1 MWKLIVDVNDNF
13 KINDENP
20 LYVRLFIVNKN
31 LTEKIG
37 SFRLSLTRRKDIFT
51 RKYSD
56 WLKILSELGGI
67 FSFMKLFASIL
78 VMIFVNPNDNLR
90 IYDSFIKN
98 NKLNEIDLKLSS
110 EHINDYLKIKNQDT
124 KFLELNLN
132 NKRKCD
138 KCHYLF
144 CWLCHKCCNTG
155 KYKVDF
161 AISDYIEE
169 NLNIDKESLPSD
181 MEIVRT

>member
-1 MWKLIVDVNDNF
+1 VKK
-13 KINDENP
+13 KI
-20 LYVRLFIVNKN
+20 KN
-31 LTEKIG
+31 LYLKKKNRIKIKI
-37 SFRLSLTRRKDIFT
+37 STPLTDNIYTNKEEFEILKKNERANVNRKKT
-51 RKYSD
+51 
-56 WLKILSELGGI
+56 
-67 FSFMKLFASIL
+67 
-78 VMIFVNPNDNLR
+78 PN
-90 IYDSFIKN
+90 IIIN
-98 NKLNEIDLKLSS
+98 NIT
-110 EHINDYLKIKNQDT
+110 YTLKIKNQDT

-169 NLNIDKESLPSD
+169 NLNIESYL
-181 MEIVRT
+181 EK